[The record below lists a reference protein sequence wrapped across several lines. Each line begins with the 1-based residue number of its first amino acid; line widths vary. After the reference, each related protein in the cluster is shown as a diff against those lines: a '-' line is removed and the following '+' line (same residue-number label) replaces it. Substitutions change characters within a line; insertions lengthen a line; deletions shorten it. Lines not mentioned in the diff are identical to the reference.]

1 MRSVAESLFDSPGR
15 LVCERVCVW
24 GSAPRLLL
32 SIILLFFLL
41 EQIQRIVL
49 SPQNLQIRK
58 RERSR
63 SLCSLAAGYS
73 HTPTLVLIAREPTRI
88 VCTGERARSHLHH
101 CFLVLLTLSLSLLL
115 LEHALSHFSL
125 VLDFFFLL
133 LKENLFLPNH
143 YTS

>member
-41 EQIQRIVL
+41 KQIQRIVL

-73 HTPTLVLIAREPTRI
+73 HTPTLVLIAREPARI

-101 CFLVLLTLSLSLLL
+101 CFLVLLTLSLLL

-125 VLDFFFLL
+125 ALDFFFL